1 MSTGPVPGGEAPR
14 LRGPR
19 ALLAEVRSGQDAL
32 CLTGAT
38 FFGLG
43 LSPFAPGTFG
53 TLGGVAI
60 AWALSGSSN
69 YLLWSLVVAAG
80 LYVIGRLVAPWSERV
95 SGKDP
100 GFYVIDEVIGYLV
113 TVAWL
118 GGPTLLSLLVGF
130 VVFRFFD
137 ILKPPP
143 VKRFE
148 RIPGGDGILL
158 DDVVAGLYGL
168 GVMALLRTFLLE
180 PADWMISSLPT
191 IS

>member
-1 MSTGPVPGGEAPR
+1 MSPAGGAAPR
-14 LRGPR
+14 LRGPK
-19 ALLAEVRSGQDAL
+19 ALFAEVHSAKDAI
-32 CLTGAT
+32 CLAGAT

-60 AWALSGSSN
+60 AWALAGSSN

-80 LYVIGRLVAPWSERV
+80 LYIVGRMVAPWSEEV

-118 GGPTLLSLLVGF
+118 GGPTPLTLLVGF

-180 PADWMISSLPT
+180 PADWTISSLPP